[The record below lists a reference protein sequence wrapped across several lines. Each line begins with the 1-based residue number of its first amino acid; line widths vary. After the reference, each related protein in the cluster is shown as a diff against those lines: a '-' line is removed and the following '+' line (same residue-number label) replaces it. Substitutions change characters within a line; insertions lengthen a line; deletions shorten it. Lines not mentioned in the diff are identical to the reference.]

1 MAAFRFSALLFFI
14 AFVAT
19 TSLIPTSAK
28 LTANF
33 YNKVCPQALP
43 TIRRVVKQAIHREP
57 RIGASLLLLHFH
69 DCFVNGCDGSI
80 LLDDA
85 AKFTGEKTALPNANS
100 VRGFNVI
107 DDIKKAVNEAC
118 KRNVV
123 SCADIL
129 AVAARDSVNIL
140 QGPQYKVLLGRRDAR
155 NASLNDA
162 NRNLPPPF
170 FSFAQLL
177 SNFQSHGLNLKDLV
191 VLSAAHTIGQARCT
205 TFKQRI
211 YNDTNI
217 DPKFAAF
224 AKKNCPSSGGDDKIE
239 PLDATP
245 RRFDTVYFKS
255 LLKNKG
261 LLHSDQELFK
271 GNGSASDKLVHHYS
285 SHSSAFGKDF
295 SKSMIKMGNMKPL
308 TGTAGEVR
316 LNCRKI
322 NNQ

>member
-1 MAAFRFSALLFFI
+1 MAALRFSALLFFI

-57 RIGASLLLLHFH
+57 RIGASLLRLHFH

-85 AKFTGEKTALPNANS
+85 ANFTGEKTALPNANS

-107 DDIKKAVNEAC
+107 DDIKKA
-118 KRNVV
+118 
-123 SCADIL
+123 
-129 AVAARDSVNIL
+129 L
-140 QGPQYKVLLGRRDAR
+140 QGPQYEVLLGRRDAR

-224 AKKNCPSSGGDDKIE
+224 AKKNCPSSGGDDNIE

-271 GNGSASDKLVHHYS
+271 GNGSASDKLVQYYS

-322 NNQ
+322 N